1 MNLLK
6 GFLLNGILIA
16 IIAHGMIGTSLV
28 WDKILLKKQGMKNLL
43 SYVFWLGAISVFGLV
58 VAFFGFKLP
67 RLRYV
72 GMGFAAGVLDLV
84 ASYFYYAALKAGEAS
99 EELAAMGGFGPVAT
113 AVIAIPLLKSP
124 IGGDLVGF
132 IVMTL
137 GGFIMFFA
145 SKVPLK
151 KMLPKILLAS
161 VAFGMTNVLQKIVF
175 NHTNFATGFVFYTL
189 GTFVGAM
196 ALLVPPS
203 WRKQIFQH
211 SEEAPPRSKIGYM
224 MNRFLAGLGSFL
236 VVFAIS
242 RTSPAMVE
250 AISGI
255 RYVIIFLGAY
265 AITTWRPSWFKEDFH
280 GWVLVAKIMAT
291 GLVVAGLVLVGLHGG
306 HAGSAAP

>member
-1 MNLLK
+1 M
-6 GFLLNGILIA
+6 GFLKNYILNGIFIA
-16 IIAHGMIGTSLV
+16 ILAHGMIGTSLV

-43 SYVFWLGAISVFGLV
+43 SYVFWLGAISIFGLV

-67 RLRYV
+67 PLRYV
-72 GMGFAAGVLDLV
+72 GMGFAAGALDLV

-113 AVIAIPLLKSP
+113 ALIAIPLLKSP
-124 IGGDLVGF
+124 IGGDLIGF

-151 KMLPKILLAS
+151 KMLPKILLAA

-175 NHTNFATGFVFYTL
+175 DHTNFATGFVFYTF
-189 GTFVGAM
+189 GTFIGAM

-224 MNRFLAGLGSFL
+224 INRFLAGLGSFL

-250 AISGI
+250 AISGV
-255 RYVIIFLGAY
+255 RYVVIFLGAY
-265 AITTWRPSWFKEDFH
+265 AITKWRPSWFKEDFR
-280 GWVLVAKIMAT
+280 GWVLLAKVAAT
-291 GLVVAGLVLVGLHGG
+291 GLVIAGLVLVGLHGG
-306 HAGSAAP
+306 HAGSSAP

>member
-1 MNLLK
+1 MSFLK
-6 GFLLNGILIA
+6 GFILNGILIA
-16 IIAHGMIGTSLV
+16 IVAHSLIGTSLV

-67 RLRYV
+67 PLRYV
-72 GMGFAAGVLDLV
+72 GMGFTAGVLDLV

-99 EELAAMGGFGPVAT
+99 EELAAMGGFGPAAT
-113 AVIAIPLLKSP
+113 ALIAIPLLKSP
-124 IGGDLVGF
+124 IGGDLIGF
-132 IVMTL
+132 VIMTL

-151 KMLPKILLAS
+151 KMLPLILLAS
-161 VAFGMTNVLQKIVF
+161 GAFGMTNVLQKIVF
-175 NHTNFATGFVFYTL
+175 NNTNFATGFVFYTL
-189 GTFVGAM
+189 GTFAGAM

-224 MNRFLAGLGSFL
+224 INRFMAGLGSFL

-250 AISGI
+250 AISGV
-255 RYVIIFLGAY
+255 RYVIIFVGAY
-265 AITTWRPSWFKEDFH
+265 AITKWRPSWFKEDFR
-280 GWVLVAKIMAT
+280 GWVLVAK
-291 GLVVAGLVLVGLHGG
+291 VVATCLVITGLVLVGMHGG
-306 HAGSAAP
+306 HTGASAP

>member
-1 MNLLK
+1 MSSLK
-6 GFLLNGILIA
+6 SFLLNGLFVAIL
-16 IIAHGMIGTSLV
+16 AHGMIGTSLV

-43 SYVFWLGAISVFGLV
+43 SYVFWLGAISVFGLII
-58 VAFFGFKLP
+58 AFFGFKMP
-67 RLRYV
+67 PLRYA

-113 AVIAIPLLKSP
+113 ALIAIPLLKRP
-124 IGGDLVGF
+124 IGGDLIGF
-132 IVMTL
+132 TVMTL

-196 ALLVPPS
+196 ALLLPPS
-203 WRKQIFQH
+203 WRQQIFQH

-224 MNRFLAGLGSFL
+224 LNRFLAGLGSFL
-236 VVFAIS
+236 VIFAIS

-250 AISGI
+250 AISGL
-255 RYVIIFLGAY
+255 RYVIIFIGAY
-265 AITTWRPSWFKEDFH
+265 AITKWKPSWFKEDFR
-280 GWVLVAKIMAT
+280 GWVLVAKVAAT
-291 GLVVAGLVLVGLHGG
+291 ALVIAGLVLVGLHG
-306 HAGSAAP
+306 AGGGAGPP